1 MSIRSTSMLLMKLMP
16 SMVSDWLLLLPRF
29 DPMPMLYLWV
39 GRSSVL
45 YPARAVSTALVPVA
59 SVSVSV

>member
-1 MSIRSTSMLLMKLMP
+1 MLSMKLMP
-16 SMVSDWLLLLPRF
+16 LMVSDRLLLLPRF

-39 GRSSVL
+39 GCSSVL
-45 YPARAVSTALVPVA
+45 YPARAVSTALVLVA